1 MKFIFVTRRP
11 SPPLFLG
18 GAEITHNFL
27 AEKLVEYGH
36 EVIFIG
42 SLIDP
47 NYPTKERYDYYY
59 NSLKNNKDVHFISEN
74 NDAICYSYRGI
85 NCLALSQENIL
96 SILKNLLA
104 EREKIEAVITSLEGS
119 SDIIKLVKSNSIK
132 VIGWL
137 HSSNTEGM
145 EAIKGNPDV
154 LLSTSEFIQK
164 EATKYSKIKNCVF
177 YPGFQSVQPLKKTGE
192 ALTFINPVQEKGA
205 DFVLSLAQKLPQQKF
220 ICVEGWYKNK
230 DFYSKMGKNMQYF
243 SPQKDMTTIW
253 KKTKVLLVPSV
264 VPEAFGRV
272 IVEAHMYGIPV
283 IAHNIGGIP
292 EAMNGASGLINRL
305 NIQDWISSIKEF
317 SDIAYYKRSRIEAIS
332 AAQKFKRNIVD
343 EFLTF
348 VSLNNA

>member
-27 AEKLVEYGH
+27 ANKLVEYGH

-59 NSLKNNKDVHFISEN
+59 NTLKNNKDIHFISEN
-74 NDAICYSYRGI
+74 NNGIFYSYKGI

-96 SILKNLLA
+96 PVLGNLLKKK
-104 EREKIEAVITSLEGS
+104 EKIEAVITSLEGC
-119 SDIIKLVKSNSIK
+119 SDIIKLAKSSLVKT
-132 VIGWL
+132 IGWL
-137 HSSNTEGM
+137 HSANTEGM
-145 EAIKGNPDV
+145 EAIKGKPDI

-164 EATKYSKIKNCVF
+164 EAVKYSKIKNYVF
-177 YPGFQSVQPLKKTGE
+177 YPGFQSVQPLKKTGL
-192 ALTFINPVQEKGA
+192 ALTFINPVQEKGS
-205 DFVLSLAQKLPQQKF
+205 DFILSLAQKLPQQKF

-230 DFYSKMGKNMQYF
+230 DFCLKMGKNIQYF
-243 SPQKDMTTIW
+243 PPQTDMTTIW
-253 KKTKVLLVPSV
+253 KKTKILLVPSI

-292 EAMNGASGLINRL
+292 EAMNGASILKQEL
-305 NIQDWISSIKEF
+305 NIQDWISSIKKF
-317 SDIAYYKRSRIEAIS
+317 SDILYYEKSREEALF

-343 EFLTF
+343 EFLNF
-348 VSLNNA
+348 LNLNNT